1 MIGIENIGVFFP
13 ANIES
18 NYALKEKFGID
29 DYFIEEKIGVK
40 KVTRLSKEQTVT
52 DLCTRAFEGL
62 VKAAA
67 FDKNETDIVV
77 VVTQNPDSNIPH
89 TSALVHAVL
98 GLPTSCA
105 CFDISLGCSGFV
117 YGLSVI
123 SSMME
128 ANGFRKGLLFTAD
141 PYSKIIDAE
150 DKNTRLLFG
159 DGASVT
165 LLSDKPIWKT
175 GAFSFGTIGALANNL
190 YCSEGRLFMDGRGVF
205 DFVAKNIPRDVEN
218 VLKKNG
224 LVKEDI
230 DLFIMH
236 QGSKYILDTLAK
248 RMHVDKSKMPFHASE
263 YGNTVSSSI
272 PIVLKDHMY
281 DEKVKT
287 ILLSGFGV
295 GLSYASTILTKL

>member
-1 MIGIENIGVFFP
+1 
-13 ANIES
+13 
-18 NYALKEKFGID
+18 LKEKFGID
-29 DYFIEEKIGVK
+29 GYFIEEKIGVK
-40 KVTRLSKEQTVT
+40 KVTRLSKEQTVAG
-52 DLCTRAFEGL
+52 LCTGAFEDL
-62 VKAAA
+62 AKAAA

-89 TSALVHAVL
+89 TSALVHAAL
-98 GLPTSCA
+98 GLTTSCA

-141 PYSKIIDAE
+141 PYSKIIDAA

-159 DGASVT
+159 DAACVT
-165 LLSDKPIWKT
+165 LLGDKPVWRT
-175 GAFSFGTIGALANNL
+175 GVFSFGTIGVLANNL
-190 YCSEGRLFMDGRGVF
+190 HCSDGRLFMDGRGVF
-205 DFVAKNIPRDVEN
+205 DFVARNIPRDVEN

-248 RMHVDKSKMPFHASE
+248 RMRVDTAKLPFFAGK

-272 PIVLKDHMY
+272 PIVLKDYVH
-281 DEKVKT
+281 DKKVKT
-287 ILLSGFGV
+287 ILISGFGV